1 MYFTRI
7 DDRRIYL
14 FIYLFFIYTYNNKKI
29 FVIMAKKFNQVETF
43 HNYMYYL
50 I

>member
-7 DDRRIYL
+7 DARRIYL
-14 FIYLFFIYTYNNKKI
+14 FIYSFFIYTYNNKKI
-29 FVIMAKKFNQVETF
+29 YVIFVITAKED
-43 HNYMYYL
+43 L